1 MLKRIFPYKP
11 PEMAV
16 DHIIIGGGVVG
27 LAVAQKL
34 SQRFPTRSTYLI
46 ERHQRAGEET
56 SSRNSEVIHAG
67 IYYPQNSLKTQLCVR
82 GRKLLYERCKTHNI
96 DHKKTGKLV
105 IGTSASQYAYLR
117 KLHAHTQLPEV
128 SVPTQLISADQ
139 ALDYEPDLSKSVTA
153 ALYSPETSIIDSH
166 GLDGSVKFGPD
177 VEHLPESDAIDYWK
191 EHLKPSE
198 KNLPKVIEAVQKYLP
213 GVNPDGFSPDQAGLR
228 VKRNPP
234 SSNQFSDFEIVHD
247 TENTP
252 GMISCYGIESPGL
265 TACMAIAEEI
275 ERRLTNDVWGAGQS
289 LYRHLRNWYRVGLRD
304 GWAQL
309 NEWVDV
315 KAGRLAGTDKFGN
328 RYYENL
334 EEEMPE
340 VPWRQRWVR
349 YAQEAPLENAS
360 QVPSEWHA
368 WLHHT
373 RLNAP
378 HEDEVVKKITAQTQ
392 HWRPAE
398 THVENLTGTRGA
410 FTTYNTTA
418 PKLYPWQPKVAQR
431 Q

>member
-1 MLKRIFPYKP
+1 
-11 PEMAV
+11 MAV

-153 ALYSPETSIIDSH
+153 ALYSPETGIIDSH
-166 GLDGSVKFGPD
+166 GLMDSFEQDITDAESSELVYGTNVVRIDPYNIDNVSRKGEGDDRGYVVQMLTEGSDTTDALLARSVINCAGLNAHTMLNMVLPENEQRKIWYAKGNWFQYKGPGVENVSHLLYPCPEPSLAGLGTHLTLSLDGSVKFGPD

-228 VKRNPP
+228 VKRNQP

-275 ERRLTNDVWGAGQS
+275 ERRLTNDVWGAG
-289 LYRHLRNWYRVGLRD
+289 R
-304 GWAQL
+304 
-309 NEWVDV
+309 
-315 KAGRLAGTDKFGN
+315 GN
-328 RYYENL
+328 R
-334 EEEMPE
+334 
-340 VPWRQRWVR
+340 VS
-349 YAQEAPLENAS
+349 EAGNS
-360 QVPSEWHA
+360 S
-368 WLHHT
+368 
-373 RLNAP
+373 LNDWA
-378 HEDEVVKKITAQTQ
+378 
-392 HWRPAE
+392 
-398 THVENLTGTRGA
+398 
-410 FTTYNTTA
+410 
-418 PKLYPWQPKVAQR
+418 
-431 Q
+431 